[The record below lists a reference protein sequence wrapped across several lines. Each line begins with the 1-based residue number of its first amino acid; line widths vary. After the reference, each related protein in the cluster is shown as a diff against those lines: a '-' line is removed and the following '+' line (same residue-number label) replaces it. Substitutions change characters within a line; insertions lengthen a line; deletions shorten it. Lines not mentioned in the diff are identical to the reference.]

1 MLLPIQVSF
10 SSLVLFCINR
20 TGAKIH
26 ISGHREETQGVT
38 ADNLVHCLVFDEV
51 AAIELKTQ
59 SSASERLC
67 IKWENAY
74 K

>member
-1 MLLPIQVSF
+1 MLLPIQISF
-10 SSLVLFCINR
+10 SSLVLFRINQ
-20 TGAKIH
+20 TGAKIA
-26 ISGHREETQGVT
+26 ISGHRAQGVT
-38 ADNLVHCLVFDEV
+38 AGKLVHCLVFDEV

-67 IKWENAY
+67 IKWENAD